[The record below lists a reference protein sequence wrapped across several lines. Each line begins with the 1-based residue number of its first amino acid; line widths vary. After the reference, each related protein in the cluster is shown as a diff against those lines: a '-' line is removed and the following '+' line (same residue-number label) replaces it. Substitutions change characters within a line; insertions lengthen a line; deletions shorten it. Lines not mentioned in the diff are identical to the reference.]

1 MRGHLPLRDSF
12 SEGRKPGGR
21 GAVRATHRFTK
32 RFRGEEK
39 ALISA
44 SPPSRDRGWLAT
56 YKYEVARRVLGP
68 ALIVAAWVGVTEAGL
83 VGGIFLPKASALWHA
98 FRGMESTYPQA
109 LLSSVTMTLTGFA
122 LGTLLGIGLGLGMAY
137 SRIARELLGGV
148 IDFIRPVPV
157 FAMIPLFVLWF
168 GIGRTPQIALI
179 TLGTSV
185 ILGVTTLEA
194 VRNVPTVYI
203 RAALTLGASRWTVYR
218 SVIVPWI
225 LPHLLGAIRVA
236 AAASW
241 GLDVAAEFIGAQS
254 GLGYLMVVRES
265 YLDTASLID
274 IVITYSILA
283 VLLDLLIRNAQ
294 RPLTRWTERQS
305 ARGIVGTIIGA
316 R

>member
-1 MRGHLPLRDSF
+1 MRGDLSLRESP
-12 SEGRKPGGR
+12 SEVREPGGKD
-21 GAVRATHRFTK
+21 AVRDTRPRGG
-32 RFRGEEK
+32 RFRGRK
-39 ALISA
+39 NAFTSV
-44 SPPSRDRGWLAT
+44 SRRSRAKDWLRT
-56 YKYEVARRVLGP
+56 HRYELARRVVAP
-68 ALIVAAWVGVTEAGL
+68 ALIIGAWVGVSQAGL
-83 VGGIFLPKASALWHA
+83 VSGIFLPRASALWHA
-98 FRGMESTYPQA
+98 FQGMQSVYPQA
-109 LLSSVTMTLTGFA
+109 LLSSVTMTLAGFA
-122 LGTLLGIGLGLGMAY
+122 LGSLLGIGLGLGMAY
-137 SRIARELLGGV
+137 SRVARELLGGV

-157 FAMIPLFVLWF
+157 FALIPLFVLWL

-218 SVIVPWI
+218 TVIVPWI

-254 GLGYLMVVRES
+254 GLGYLMIVRES

-274 IVITYSILA
+274 IVLTYSILA
-283 VLLDLLIRNAQ
+283 VTLDLVIRNAE

-305 ARGIVGTIIGA
+305 ARGIVGAILGA
-316 R
+316 K